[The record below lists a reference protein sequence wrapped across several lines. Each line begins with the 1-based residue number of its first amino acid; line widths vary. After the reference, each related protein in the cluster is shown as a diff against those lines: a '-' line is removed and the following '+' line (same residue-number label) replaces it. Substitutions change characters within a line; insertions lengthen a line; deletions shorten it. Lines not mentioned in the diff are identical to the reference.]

1 MGNSNISKAEQK
13 LAALESQVLGEHN
26 QLIHLDTSDEVRKA
40 ALGLA
45 GQAQHSVLI
54 WSHDLDPVIYDTHE
68 FVDSLRSL
76 VRDNTRA
83 DIKILIRDTGH
94 AVRHGH
100 QLVELSRSLSSIMH
114 IRHISPEVSSGDDAF
129 LIADET
135 GLLYRKEAS
144 RYTGYTNFSDRR
156 DARVHILRFKEL
168 WEKAH
173 ASPELR
179 RLHI

>member
-1 MGNSNISKAEQK
+1 MNSKAEEK
-13 LAALESQVLGEHN
+13 LAALDKQILGEHD

-45 GQAQHSVLI
+45 TQAQHSVYI
-54 WSHDLDPVIYDTHE
+54 WSHDLDPVVYDTHD
-68 FVDSLRSL
+68 FVASLRHL
-76 VRDNTRA
+76 VRNNTRA
-83 DIKILIRDTGH
+83 DIKILLRDTGH

-100 QLVELSRSLSSIMH
+100 QLVELSRTLSSIMH
-114 IRHISPEVSSGDDAF
+114 IRHISPEFSSGDDAF

-144 RYTGYTNFSDRR
+144 RYTGYVNFNDRR

-168 WEKAH
+168 WEKGH
-173 ASPELR
+173 PSPELR